1 MQGSLNQYSLRV
13 FIFLII
19 ILIISIFVY
28 PVLQS
33 AFLSNIYINL
43 IIILSL
49 FFGLVFCIYN
59 LYQLQSNYAS
69 LANFNIHKSP
79 QILVNKAG
87 VIKNL
92 IYELSENDEIHTFS
106 SSKIDKI
113 LENIDMSLSSIRET
127 SRYLVGLLV
136 FLGLLGT
143 FWGLLITIGSVGNV
157 IGGLGI
163 DDTNVAGFFNSL
175 KEGLNAPLQGMSV
188 AFSSSLLGL
197 AGSLILGFVD
207 LQLGQAQSKFSQFAE
222 KVILNNSSP
231 DFVSTNSSSDKNALI
246 AIQKIY
252 DNLENLVFSLKETSQ
267 NQSQIFS
274 YMKSLTEQ
282 ISNLNNSTREQDK
295 KLSNFL
301 SSQLNSQSNILQL
314 TSQLTHEGVLDAKT
328 KKYFENIDKGIQQL
342 IANDKKYKP
351 QNQEVVLDTK
361 TKKFFEN
368 MSKDLKQIVS
378 KSKKN
383 KI

>member
-1 MQGSLNQYSLRV
+1 MQGSLNQYLIRV
-13 FIFLII
+13 LIFLIV
-19 ILIISIFVY
+19 ILAIAVFAY

-49 FFGLVFCIYN
+49 FFGLGFCIYN
-59 LYQLQSNYAS
+59 LSQLQSNYAS

-79 QILVNKAG
+79 QTLTNKAG
-87 VIKNL
+87 AINNL
-92 IYELSENDEIHTFS
+92 INELSESDGHHTFR
-106 SSKIDKI
+106 SSKVDKI
-113 LENIDMSLSSIRET
+113 LENIDMSLSGIRET

-143 FWGLLITIGSVGNV
+143 FWGLLKTIGSVGNV

-207 LQLGQAQSKFSQFAE
+207 LQLGQAQGKFSQFAE
-222 KVILNNSSP
+222 KVVLGNSSP
-231 DFVSTNSSSDKNALI
+231 DFVSTNTSNDKNTLT

-252 DNLENLVFSLKETSQ
+252 DNLDNLVFSLKETAQ

-274 YMKSLTEQ
+274 YMKTLTEQ
-282 ISNLNNSTREQDK
+282 LSNLSANSREQDK

-301 SSQLNSQSNILQL
+301 STQLNSQSNILQL
-314 TSQLTHEGVLDAKT
+314 TNQLSQEGVLDAKT

-342 IANDKKYKP
+342 IATNDKKNN
-351 QNQEVVLDTK
+351 QSNQEVVLDTT
-361 TKKFFEN
+361 TKKFFES
-368 MSKDLKQIVS
+368 MSKDIRQLVS
-378 KSKKN
+378 KSKK
-383 KI
+383 K

>member
-1 MQGSLNQYSLRV
+1 MQGSLNQYQIRV
-13 FIFLII
+13 FIFLIV
-19 ILIISIFVY
+19 ILVIAIFVY

-33 AFLSNIYINL
+33 AFFSNIYINL

-49 FFGLVFCIYN
+49 FFGLGFCIYN
-59 LYQLQSNYAS
+59 LSQLQSNYAS
-69 LANFNIHKSP
+69 LASFNIHKSP
-79 QILVNKAG
+79 QTLTNKPG
-87 VIKNL
+87 VLKNL
-92 IYELSENDEIHTFS
+92 IYELSESDGHHTFR
-106 SSKIDKI
+106 SSKVDKI
-113 LENIDMSLSSIRET
+113 LENIDMSLSGIRET

-143 FWGLLITIGSVGNV
+143 FWGLLKTIGSVGNV

-207 LQLGQAQSKFSQFAE
+207 LQLGQAQGKFSQFAE
-222 KVILNNSSP
+222 KIILGNSSP
-231 DFVSTNSSSDKNALI
+231 DFMSTNTSNDKNTLA

-252 DNLENLVFSLKETSQ
+252 DNLDNLVFSLKETAQ

-282 ISNLNNSTREQDK
+282 LSNLSANAREQDK

-301 SSQLNSQSNILQL
+301 STQLNSQSNILQL
-314 TSQLTHEGVLDAKT
+314 TTQLAQEGVLDAKT

-342 IANDKKYKP
+342 IAANDKKNN
-351 QNQEVVLDTK
+351 QSNQEVVLDTK
-361 TKKFFEN
+361 TKKFFES
-368 MSKDLKQIVS
+368 MSKDIQQLVS
-378 KSKKN
+378 KSKK
-383 KI
+383 K

>member
-1 MQGSLNQYSLRV
+1 MQGSLNQYLIRV
-13 FIFLII
+13 FIFLIV
-19 ILIISIFVY
+19 ILAIAVFVY

-49 FFGLVFCIYN
+49 FFGLGFCIYN
-59 LYQLQSNYAS
+59 LSQLQSNYAS
-69 LANFNIHKSP
+69 LASFNIHKSP
-79 QILVNKAG
+79 QTLTNKPG
-87 VIKNL
+87 VLKNL
-92 IYELSENDEIHTFS
+92 IYELSESDGHHTFR
-106 SSKIDKI
+106 SSKVDKI
-113 LENIDMSLSSIRET
+113 LENIDMSLSGIRET

-143 FWGLLITIGSVGNV
+143 FWGLLLTIGSVGNV

-207 LQLGQAQSKFSQFAE
+207 LQLGQAQGKFSQFAE
-222 KVILNNSSP
+222 KIILGNSSP
-231 DFVSTNSSSDKNALI
+231 DFMSTNTSNDKNTLA

-252 DNLENLVFSLKETSQ
+252 DNLDNLVFSLKETAQ

-282 ISNLNNSTREQDK
+282 LSNLNASAREQDK

-301 SSQLNSQSNILQL
+301 STQLNSQSNILQL
-314 TSQLTHEGVLDAKT
+314 TTQLAQEGVLDAKT

-342 IANDKKYKP
+342 IAANDKKNN
-351 QNQEVVLDTK
+351 QSNQEVVLDTK
-361 TKKFFEN
+361 TKKFFES
-368 MSKDLKQIVS
+368 MSKDIRQLVS
-378 KSKKN
+378 KSKK
-383 KI
+383 K

>member
-1 MQGSLNQYSLRV
+1 MQGSLNQYLIRV
-13 FIFLII
+13 FVFLIV
-19 ILIISIFVY
+19 ILAITVFVY

-49 FFGLVFCIYN
+49 LFGLGFCIYN
-59 LYQLQSNYAS
+59 LSQLQSNYAS
-69 LANFNIHKSP
+69 LASFNIHKSP
-79 QILVNKAG
+79 QTLSNKPGALQ
-87 VIKNL
+87 NL
-92 IYELSENDEIHTFS
+92 IHELSENDEHHTFR
-106 SSKIDKI
+106 SSKVDKI
-113 LENIDMSLSSIRET
+113 LENIDMSLSGIRET

-143 FWGLLITIGSVGNV
+143 FWGLLKTIGSVGNV

-175 KEGLNAPLQGMSV
+175 KEGLTAPLQGMSV

-207 LQLGQAQSKFSQFAE
+207 LQLGQSQIKFSQFAE
-222 KVILNNSSP
+222 KIILGNSSP
-231 DFVSTNSSSDKNALI
+231 DFMSTNTSNDKNTLA

-252 DNLENLVFSLKETSQ
+252 DNLDNLVFSLKETAQ

-282 ISNLNNSTREQDK
+282 LSNLNANAREQDK

-301 SSQLNSQSNILQL
+301 STQLNSQSNILQL
-314 TSQLTHEGVLDAKT
+314 TTQLAQEGVLDAKT

-342 IANDKKYKP
+342 IVANDKKNN
-351 QNQEVVLDTK
+351 QSNQEVVLDTK
-361 TKKFFEN
+361 TKKFFESMN
-368 MSKDLKQIVS
+368 KDIQQLAS
-378 KSKKN
+378 KSKK
-383 KI
+383 K

>member
-1 MQGSLNQYSLRV
+1 MQGSLNQYLIRV
-13 FIFLII
+13 FIFLIV
-19 ILIISIFVY
+19 ILAIAVFVY

-49 FFGLVFCIYN
+49 FFGLGFCIYN
-59 LYQLQSNYAS
+59 LSQLQSNYAS

-79 QILVNKAG
+79 QTLTNKAG
-87 VIKNL
+87 AINNL
-92 IYELSENDEIHTFS
+92 INELSESDGHHTFR
-106 SSKIDKI
+106 SSKVDKI
-113 LENIDMSLSSIRET
+113 LENIDMSLSGIRET

-143 FWGLLITIGSVGNV
+143 FWGLLKTIGSVGNV

-207 LQLGQAQSKFSQFAE
+207 LQLGQAQGKFSQFAE
-222 KVILNNSSP
+222 KVVLGNSSP
-231 DFVSTNSSSDKNALI
+231 DFVSTNTSNDKNTLT

-252 DNLENLVFSLKETSQ
+252 DNLDNLVFSLKETAQ

-274 YMKSLTEQ
+274 YMKTLTEQ
-282 ISNLNNSTREQDK
+282 LSNLSANSREQDK

-301 SSQLNSQSNILQL
+301 STQLNSQSNILQL
-314 TSQLTHEGVLDAKT
+314 TNQLSQEGVLDAKT

-342 IANDKKYKP
+342 IATNDKKNN
-351 QNQEVVLDTK
+351 QSNQEVDLDTT
-361 TKKFFEN
+361 TKKFFES
-368 MSKDLKQIVS
+368 MSKDIRQLVS
-378 KSKKN
+378 KSKK
-383 KI
+383 K